1 MKTIKTK
8 ISSPFLKIIFAIP
21 LMILILFNLSMHV
34 YVDRTSR
41 EELKSA
47 ASGIEILIRQQLM
60 DNALNQTADPMSS
73 EGLTGLRNNLK
84 LSKASLLNHVKSM
97 NIEFLLIAKDGTV
110 LFPKSYNDSFLS
122 QRIVAKATANL
133 DHAEEN
139 TIIKYRVGREKYYA
153 TYQMLTDGPT
163 STRLAFISSGSQA
176 AAFARLVNMILFVIT
191 ALSAALATSIALKV
205 SKELSLPIS
214 RLTDYA
220 KRIGS
225 GEFLELPEDLSSVE
239 IYELTKS
246 MNEMSQQLKQ
256 YDNAQKSFLQNA
268 SHELRTPLMSI
279 QGYAEGISA
288 GVFLDAKKTAEIIRE
303 ESRRLNHLVEQ
314 LLTLSRI
321 ENKNYHGELS
331 CSNLC
336 DNMKEYL
343 QRINGYAMKEG
354 KLIKQHFPKESYA
367 AMIDDTL
374 LAQAV
379 INTLSNCV
387 KHARGT
393 VTAALF
399 AEGCNAVIQISDD
412 GDGISAE
419 DLPHI
424 FERFYKGKGGN
435 FGLGLSIAKSAVE
448 FMGGSITA
456 YNSNGA
462 VFEIRIPLS

>member
-21 LMILILFNLSMHV
+21 IMILILFNLSMHV

-60 DNALNQTADPMSS
+60 DNALNQTADTMSS

-133 DHAEEN
+133 DRAEEN
-139 TIIKYRVGREKYYA
+139 TIVKYRVGREKYYT
-153 TYQMLTDGPT
+153 TYQVLTDGPA

-176 AAFARLVNMILFVIT
+176 AFFARLVNMILFVIT
-191 ALSAALATSIALKV
+191 VLSAALATSIALKV

-220 KRIGS
+220 KRIGG

-239 IYELTKS
+239 IYELTRS

-288 GVFLDAKKTAEIIRE
+288 GVFPDAKKTAEIIRA

-321 ENKNYHGELS
+321 ENKNYQGELV

-354 KLIKQHFPKESYA
+354 KLVKQYFPDEAYA
-367 AMIDDTL
+367 AMIDDAL

-379 INTLSNCV
+379 INILSNCV
-387 KHARGT
+387 KHARRT

-399 AEGCNAVIQISDD
+399 AEGGNAVIQISDD
-412 GDGISAE
+412 GDGISEE

-456 YNSNGA
+456 YNNNGA
-462 VFEIRIPLS
+462 VFEIHIPFR

>member
-1 MKTIKTK
+1 
-8 ISSPFLKIIFAIP
+8 
-21 LMILILFNLSMHV
+21 V
-34 YVDRTSR
+34 
-41 EELKSA
+41 
-47 ASGIEILIRQQLM
+47 
-60 DNALNQTADPMSS
+60 
-73 EGLTGLRNNLK
+73 
-84 LSKASLLNHVKSM
+84 
-97 NIEFLLIAKDGTV
+97 
-110 LFPKSYNDSFLS
+110 FP
-122 QRIVAKATANL
+122 
-133 DHAEEN
+133 
-139 TIIKYRVGREKYYA
+139 
-153 TYQMLTDGPT
+153 
-163 STRLAFISSGSQA
+163 
-176 AAFARLVNMILFVIT
+176 
-191 ALSAALATSIALKV
+191 
-205 SKELSLPIS
+205 
-214 RLTDYA
+214 
-220 KRIGS
+220 
-225 GEFLELPEDLSSVE
+225 
-239 IYELTKS
+239 
-246 MNEMSQQLKQ
+246 
-256 YDNAQKSFLQNA
+256 
-268 SHELRTPLMSI
+268 
-279 QGYAEGISA
+279 
-288 GVFLDAKKTAEIIRE
+288 DAKKTAEIIRE